1 MKSGVDDGSKPAAE
15 DCSVNV
21 DLGDELDARF
31 GGTAEHIECAV
42 VVVPPDDCWSVLKNA
57 VVVAAPFDTVAAAVE
72 VPSVDSLDYS
82 RIASLHYLVIGPLHH
97 L

>member
-1 MKSGVDDGSKPAAE
+1 M
-15 DCSVNV
+15 NV

-31 GGTAEHIECAV
+31 GETAEHIECVVVVV
-42 VVVPPDDCWSVLKNA
+42 VVVPPDDCWSV
-57 VVVAAPFDTVAAAVE
+57 VVAAADAPFDTVAAAVE

-82 RIASLHYLVIGPLHH
+82 RIAFLHYLVIGPPHH

>member
-1 MKSGVDDGSKPAAE
+1 M
-15 DCSVNV
+15 NV

-31 GGTAEHIECAV
+31 GETAEHIECVVVV
-42 VVVPPDDCWSVLKNA
+42 VVVPPDDCWSVLKTVVV

-82 RIASLHYLVIGPLHH
+82 RIAFLHYLVIGPLHH

>member
-1 MKSGVDDGSKPAAE
+1 MVDDGSKPAAE

-31 GGTAEHIECAV
+31 GETAEHIECAV
-42 VVVPPDDCWSVLKNA
+42 VVVPPDDCWSVLKTV

-82 RIASLHYLVIGPLHH
+82 RIAFLHYLVIGPLHH

>member
-1 MKSGVDDGSKPAAE
+1 M
-15 DCSVNV
+15 NV

-31 GGTAEHIECAV
+31 GETAEHIECV
-42 VVVPPDDCWSVLKNA
+42 VVVPHDDA
-57 VVVAAPFDTVAAAVE
+57 VVVAAPFDTVAAVE

-82 RIASLHYLVIGPLHH
+82 RIAFLHYLVIGPLHR